1 MKTFFDLVPVKSEWF
16 TGNINIIEKA
26 KAELEDALSNALY
39 RMRCID
45 TTLPSDTFKVQ
56 YLRLLAEIEVIDFMA
71 YYVLGRVEHRNIL
84 CSSLL
89 TKPLSKSL
97 FFQAV
102 AKAQALIVKQPI
114 DDMSQAMLD
123 SARLYFLNKI
133 APVNQEEQYKQQTI

>member
-45 TTLPSDTFKVQ
+45 TTLPSDTFKAQ
-56 YLRLLAEIEVIDFMA
+56 YLRLFAEIEVIDFMA
-71 YYVLGRVEHRNIL
+71 YYILGRVEHRNIL

-89 TKPLSKSL
+89 TKPFSKSL

-133 APVNQEEQYKQQTI
+133 APISQEQYKQQTI